1 MFYEL
6 SGGLQC
12 TEMKTIYVISVES
25 ASSKKTGGKTLKKP
39 CLFFYGDSPRNKL
52 TMIWVF
58 FTACKVM
65 VLSDIKGIV
74 SQRYR
79 L

>member
-39 CLFFYGDSPRNKL
+39 CL
-52 TMIWVF
+52 VF
-58 FTACKVM
+58 M
-65 VLSDIKGIV
+65 VTLLGIN
-74 SQRYR
+74 
-79 L
+79 

>member
-12 TEMKTIYVISVES
+12 TEMKTIYVISIES
-25 ASSKKTGGKTLKKP
+25 ASSKQTGGNIKKA
-39 CLFFYGDSPRNKL
+39 LFVFYGDSPRNKW
-52 TMIWVF
+52 TMIWIF

-65 VLSDIKGIV
+65 VLSDVKGIV
-74 SQRYR
+74 FQRYR

>member
-25 ASSKKTGGKTLKKP
+25 AGSKNRGGKTLKKP
-39 CLFFYGDSPRNKL
+39 CL
-52 TMIWVF
+52 VF
-58 FTACKVM
+58 M
-65 VLSDIKGIV
+65 VTLLGIN
-74 SQRYR
+74 
-79 L
+79 